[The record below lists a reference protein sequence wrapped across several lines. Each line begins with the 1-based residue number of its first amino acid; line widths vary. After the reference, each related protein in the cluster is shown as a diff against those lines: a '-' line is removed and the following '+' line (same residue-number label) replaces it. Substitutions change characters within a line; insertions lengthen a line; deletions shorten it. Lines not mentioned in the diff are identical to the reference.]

1 MPLASILIEQ
11 MRGLA
16 TRLQLIGKPVRAIF
30 PCNMRLRVVSG
41 GCIDKYTQESE
52 NVSKGKACVDLQQ
65 TDNVGAARY
74 TKPHLLNE

>member
-1 MPLASILIEQ
+1 MPMQHE
-11 MRGLA
+11 
-16 TRLQLIGKPVRAIF
+16 
-30 PCNMRLRVVSG
+30 RLRVVSG